1 MARRQAK
8 RGNGSSSHG
17 LIGFA
22 LGVVVGLGL
31 ATAMGLMRS
40 SAPPEPGPQAQS
52 AEVIA
57 PAEEELAPPRR
68 YEFFS
73 VLPEVERVVPER
85 EIEQALADVNPEP
98 TTTYTLQAGSFRS
111 SADAESLRAQITLLG
126 LSAQVQSVTVDDESW
141 HRVRVGPF
149 DSARAADGARRR
161 LQDNGMEALVLSG
174 N

>member
-8 RGNGSSSHG
+8 RSNGSSAQG

-40 SAPPEPGPQAQS
+40 SEPPEAGPQALS
-52 AEVIA
+52 NEVIA

-98 TTTYTLQAGSFRS
+98 ATTYTLQAGSFRS

-149 DSARAADGARRR
+149 ESARAADGARRR

>member
-8 RGNGSSSHG
+8 RSNGSGSPG

-31 ATAMGLMRS
+31 ATAVGLMRPS
-40 SAPPEPGPQAQS
+40 THPMGPQAQS
-52 AEVIA
+52 NEVIA
-57 PAEEELAPPRR
+57 PLEEELAPPRR

-85 EIEQALADVNPEP
+85 EIEQAIADQNPEP
-98 TTTYTLQAGSFRS
+98 SKTYRLQAGSFRS
-111 SADAESLRAQITLLG
+111 RADAESLRAQITLLG
-126 LSAQVQSVTVDDESW
+126 LSAEVQSVTVDDESW

-174 N
+174 S

>member
-8 RGNGSSSHG
+8 RSNGSASHG
-17 LIGFA
+17 LIGFT

-40 SAPPEPGPQAQS
+40 SPEPQGPQAQS
-52 AEVIA
+52 SEVIA
-57 PAEEELAPPRR
+57 PLEEEIAPPRR

-85 EIEQALADVNPEP
+85 EIEQALADANPEP
-98 TTTYTLQAGSFRS
+98 SKTYTLQAGSFRS
-111 SADAESLRAQITLLG
+111 ADDAEGLRAQITLLG
-126 LSAQVQSVTVDDESW
+126 LSAEVQSVTVDDESW

-174 N
+174 G